1 MRTLHIEI
9 RVSDNAMLQFERYFG
24 DLQAIDAFCKD
35 QLGQVLYD
43 KLDEIQKEAYQFLEE
58 EI

>member
-1 MRTLHIEI
+1 MRTLHIDI
-9 RVSDNAMLQFERYFG
+9 KISDGAMIQFERYFG

-43 KLDEIQKEAYQFLEE
+43 KLEDIQKQAYDFLEE
-58 EI
+58 DI